1 MFFFLTI
8 MQNKPEIA
16 KNPSV
21 NRDTSKINFFTID
34 FTTSFPKVYLGRTT
48 FDRWIFYLIQT
59 FFYIVLIRKG
69 NLVFGIFG
77 LGYKNLA
84 AHCEQVFCFE
94 WHNIFGGGCVCGG
107 NFCYHSSMDDCF
119 RPQLFIPC
127 RRLTELLKLNASG
140 LYTLFTI
147 FKYYY
152 CDLLLLCQTSGKTTK
167 SN

>member
-1 MFFFLTI
+1 MHYGIDQQCVQKIDSFL
-8 MQNKPEIA
+8 P
-16 KNPSV
+16 
-21 NRDTSKINFFTID
+21 
-34 FTTSFPKVYLGRTT
+34 YG
-48 FDRWIFYLIQT
+48 LIISQQPT
-59 FFYIVLIRKG
+59 
-69 NLVFGIFG
+69 
-77 LGYKNLA
+77 
-84 AHCEQVFCFE
+84 H
-94 WHNIFGGGCVCGG
+94 IFGGGCVCGG

-167 SN
+167 SNWNFFKPKSCPFLVSLTIILLNFPNLF

>member
-1 MFFFLTI
+1 MPQAIILITT
-8 MQNKPEIA
+8 QP
-16 KNPSV
+16 
-21 NRDTSKINFFTID
+21 
-34 FTTSFPKVYLGRTT
+34 TSFLESSEE
-48 FDRWIFYLIQT
+48 
-59 FFYIVLIRKG
+59 
-69 NLVFGIFG
+69 
-77 LGYKNLA
+77 A
-84 AHCEQVFCFE
+84 AGSEV
-94 WHNIFGGGCVCGG
+94 GGCVCGG

-167 SN
+167 SNLDFFLT